1 MIRLARRAK
10 GATQRQTGDACGYSQ
25 SEISRIENGRA
36 RVHDI
41 RTLERLAGSPG
52 HPSPAPWAGAV
63 RQRPGLVRE
72 TTRLPQRCRQRGR
85 GSDAHRQR
93 RRGLSDLLTLSG
105 PAPHDSPTLVG
116 LEKRIAAAHAI
127 YQRGEYQHVADGLP
141 ALIGSTTNGTVLA
154 EDERSRQRVLAAQGW
169 SFVLAAKLA
178 TKFDDAPTARLAADR
193 AITAGTFSAS
203 RGLAGRSHLPV
214 GLCSGGWRRTR
225 SRRTGRCH
233 RRRPPGRGERPRPCP
248 DLCAGR
254 PAADRRDRRVRL
266 RATQP
271 HRAGISPMPSTSP
284 SASAQTATTRG
295 PASDRPTSAP
305 MRWPPRCGSTSQTAR
320 WRSPT
325 RSTPTASL
333 RVSWAAAARFT
344 LRPRSPTLDKA
355 RTRRRSNTWP
365 ASSAWDRRFSATTS
379 RRNS

>member
-1 MIRLARRAK
+1 MTDAWWESPAVLTAVREGDTGTVIRLARHAK

-41 RTLERLAGSPG
+41 RTLERLARRLDIPPQLLGL
-52 HPSPAPWAGAV
+52 APL
-63 RQRPGLVRE
+63 RHRSGLVRE
-72 TTRLPQRCRQRGR
+72 TARLPHEGRQRGG

-93 RRGLSDLLTLSG
+93 PRRPGLSDLLTLSG

-116 LEKRIAAAHAI
+116 LEKRIASAHAI

-203 RGLAGRSHLPV
+203 RGPAGRSHLPV
-214 GLCSGGWRRTR
+214 GLRSGGWRRTR
-225 SRRTGRCH
+225 SRRTGCCH
-233 RRRPPGRGERPRPCP
+233 RCRPSGRGERPRPFP

-254 PAADRRDRRVRL
+254 PAADRRNRRVRSGRPSRIGPVSRRCPAPRRASWRGLQPRVDRL
-266 RATQP
+266 RTDQRP
-271 HRAGISPMPSTSP
+271 HPCAGRRAAP
-284 SASAQTATTRG
+284 R
-295 PASDRPTSAP
+295 PA
-305 MRWPPRCGSTSQTAR
+305 
-320 WRSPT
+320 
-325 RSTPTASL
+325 
-333 RVSWAAAARFT
+333 
-344 LRPRSPTLDKA
+344 RPRSGDRQPDRHRQL
-355 RTRRRSNTWP
+355 RSG
-365 ASSAWDRRFSATTS
+365 S
-379 RRNS
+379 RGPPLPGSR